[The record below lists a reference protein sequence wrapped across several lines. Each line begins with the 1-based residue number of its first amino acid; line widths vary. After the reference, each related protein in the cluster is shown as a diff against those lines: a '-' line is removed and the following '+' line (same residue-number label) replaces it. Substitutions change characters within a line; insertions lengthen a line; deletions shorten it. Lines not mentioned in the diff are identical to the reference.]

1 MTPQEQLTAK
11 IREALPNLMELKENC
26 VLENNNQQ
34 TLKLIDAS
42 KEYFVL
48 LTDNGFIYYIL
59 KENIEKQFTIIG
71 AEPTLNDVL
80 MYLDIIKFDDDEDM
94 NYIEKIT
101 NRDFVIDKYNLQ
113 LPYSQQSDEWFNFM
127 LGL

>member
-11 IREALPNLMELKENC
+11 IREALPHLMELKENC
-26 VLENNNQQ
+26 IIKNKNNCHYMVINFQKSHLNLVRLEDNI
-34 TLKLIDAS
+34 LIGVSLPLSDF
-42 KEYFVL
+42 Y
-48 LTDNGFIYYIL
+48 
-59 KENIEKQFTIIG
+59 TIIG

-80 MYLDIIKFDDDEDM
+80 MYVL
-94 NYIEKIT
+94 EK
-101 NRDFVIDKYNLQ
+101 DAVIDNNNTKNIYIIDKYNNYAFYNLQ

>member
-11 IREALPNLMELKENC
+11 IREALPHLMELKENC
-26 VLENNNQQ
+26 
-34 TLKLIDAS
+34 I
-42 KEYFVL
+42 
-48 LTDNGFIYYIL
+48 LT
-59 KENIEKQFTIIG
+59 KENDTFYKVVSICKNNMYVIRHKDNELCILNNPLFEDYEIIG

-80 MYLDIIKFDDDEDM
+80 MYLYKSEKFK
-94 NYIEKIT
+94 NTKLGQGIELQLKIL
-101 NRDFVIDKYNLQ
+101 DLYNLQ